1 MRKFAL
7 VALPLLTLAA
17 CSGSNDADAP
27 GDKAAPVVGG
37 PTLDGPMLV
46 TPGLWRTTTS
56 VNGKQAFGA
65 NRMCIDVDSQKA
77 SDLLSQAVET
87 GCGQPVRRAIPG
99 GFAYDLVCE
108 QEGMKTTVSG
118 QVTGD
123 AKRVVMRS
131 TTRMAGPDGDVAP
144 PATVV
149 VENLHVGACPAGM
162 KPGDSVQE
170 GLKAP

>member
-7 VALPLLTLAA
+7 VALPLLALAA
-17 CSGSNDADAP
+17 CSGSDNAP
-27 GDKAAPVVGG
+27 GREAGPAVGG

-46 TPGLWRTTTS
+46 TPGLWRTTTT

-65 NRMCIDVDSQKA
+65 NRMCVDVDSQKA
-77 SDLLSQAVET
+77 ADMLSQAVET
-87 GCGQPVRRAIPG
+87 GCGQPVRRAVTG

-108 QEGMKTTVSG
+108 QEGLKTTVSG
-118 QVTGD
+118 DVTGD

-131 TTRMAGPDGDVAP
+131 TTRMTGPDGEAAP

-149 VENLHVGACPAGM
+149 IENIHVGACPAGM
-162 KPGDSVQE
+162 KPGDSVQD
-170 GLKAP
+170 GVKAP